1 VVNNTKKRWIVIMG
15 ILVLCACG
23 RKTLQKSDL
32 ETVQDLYSY
41 AVGYE
46 VGRNLQEQETQ
57 FNLEALFQGIEDVLL
72 ENQPLLDQTERQQ
85 AMAALQEQLRE
96 RFADERAVTG
106 ENNQAEG
113 EAFLAENKTREGVVT
128 LPSGLQYQVLREGN
142 GPKPEATD
150 RVSVHYIGSFLD
162 GIEFN
167 NSYTGGDPAI
177 FSVNRVIAGWT
188 EALQLM
194 KVGAKWKLWLPP
206 EMAYG
211 EAGQGTQIG
220 SNATLVF
227 EVELLTI
234 LE

>member
-1 VVNNTKKRWIVIMG
+1 VVNNTKKLWIVIMG

-41 AVGYE
+41 TVGYE
-46 VGRNLQEQETQ
+46 FGRNLQEQETQ

>member
-1 VVNNTKKRWIVIMG
+1 VVNNTKKLWIVIMG

>member
-1 VVNNTKKRWIVIMG
+1 MNNTKKLWIVIMG

-32 ETVQDLYSY
+32 KTVQDLYSY
-41 AVGYE
+41 TVGYE

-106 ENNQAEG
+106 ENNKAEG

-162 GIEFN
+162 GTEFN
-167 NSYTGGDPAI
+167 NSYTEGNPAL

-194 KVGAKWKLWLPP
+194 KAGAKWKLWLPP
-206 EMAYG
+206 ELAYG

-227 EVELLTI
+227 EVELLAI

>member
-1 VVNNTKKRWIVIMG
+1 VVNNTKKLWIVIMG

-41 AVGYE
+41 TVGYE

-106 ENNQAEG
+106 ENNKAEG

-128 LPSGLQYQVLREGN
+128 LPSGLQYLVLREGN

-162 GIEFN
+162 GTEFN

-206 EMAYG
+206 ELAYG

>member
-1 VVNNTKKRWIVIMG
+1 MVNNTKKLWIVIMG

-41 AVGYE
+41 TVGYE

-106 ENNQAEG
+106 KNNKAEG

-128 LPSGLQYQVLREGN
+128 LPSGLQYLVLREGN

-162 GIEFN
+162 GTEFN

-206 EMAYG
+206 ELAYG

>member
-1 VVNNTKKRWIVIMG
+1 MG

-23 RKTLQKSDL
+23 GKTLQKSDL

-41 AVGYE
+41 SVGYE
-46 VGRNLQEQETQ
+46 VGRNLQQQEAQ
-57 FNLEALFQGIEDVLL
+57 LNLEALFQGIEDVLL

-85 AMAALQEQLRE
+85 AMAALQEQLRV

-106 ENNQAEG
+106 EKNKAEG

-150 RVSVHYIGSFLD
+150 RVSVHYVGSFLD
-162 GIEFN
+162 GNEFN

-206 EMAYG
+206 ELAYG

>member
-1 VVNNTKKRWIVIMG
+1 MNNTKKLWIVIMG

-41 AVGYE
+41 TVGYE

-106 ENNQAEG
+106 ENNKAEG

-128 LPSGLQYQVLREGN
+128 LPSGLQYLVLREGN

-162 GIEFN
+162 GTEFN

-206 EMAYG
+206 ELAYG

>member
-1 VVNNTKKRWIVIMG
+1 MNNTKKLWIVIMG

-41 AVGYE
+41 TVGYE

-106 ENNQAEG
+106 ENNKAEG

-128 LPSGLQYQVLREGN
+128 LPSGLQYLVLREGN

-162 GIEFN
+162 ETEFN

-206 EMAYG
+206 ELAYG

>member
-1 VVNNTKKRWIVIMG
+1 MG

-41 AVGYE
+41 TVGYE

-106 ENNQAEG
+106 ENNKAEG

-128 LPSGLQYQVLREGN
+128 LPSGLQYLVLREGN

-162 GIEFN
+162 GTEFN

-206 EMAYG
+206 ELAYG

>member
-1 VVNNTKKRWIVIMG
+1 MNNTKKLWIVIMG

-41 AVGYE
+41 TVGYE

-106 ENNQAEG
+106 ENNKAEG

-128 LPSGLQYQVLREGN
+128 LPSGLQYLVLREGN

-162 GIEFN
+162 GTEFN

-194 KVGAKWKLWLPP
+194 KVGAKWRLWLPP
-206 EMAYG
+206 ELAYG

>member
-1 VVNNTKKRWIVIMG
+1 VVNNTKKLWIVIMG

-41 AVGYE
+41 TVGYE

-106 ENNQAEG
+106 ENNKAEG

-128 LPSGLQYQVLREGN
+128 LPSGLQYLVLREGN

-162 GIEFN
+162 GTEFN

-206 EMAYG
+206 ELAYG
-211 EAGQGTQIG
+211 EDGQGTQIG

-227 EVELLTI
+227 EVELLAI

>member
-1 VVNNTKKRWIVIMG
+1 MVNNTKKLWIVIMG

-41 AVGYE
+41 TVGYE

-106 ENNQAEG
+106 ENNKAEG

-128 LPSGLQYQVLREGN
+128 LPSGLQYLVLRGGN

-162 GIEFN
+162 GTEFN

-206 EMAYG
+206 ELAYG

>member
-1 VVNNTKKRWIVIMG
+1 MVNNTKKLWIVIMG

-85 AMAALQEQLRE
+85 AMATLQEQMRE

-106 ENNQAEG
+106 ENNKAEG

-162 GIEFN
+162 GTEFN
-167 NSYTGGDPAI
+167 NSYTGGDPAL

-206 EMAYG
+206 ELAYG

-227 EVELLTI
+227 EVELLAI

>member
-1 VVNNTKKRWIVIMG
+1 
-15 ILVLCACG
+15 
-23 RKTLQKSDL
+23 
-32 ETVQDLYSY
+32 
-41 AVGYE
+41 
-46 VGRNLQEQETQ
+46 
-57 FNLEALFQGIEDVLL
+57 VLL

-162 GIEFN
+162 GTEFN

>member
-1 VVNNTKKRWIVIMG
+1 MNNTKKLWIVIMG

-41 AVGYE
+41 TVGYE

-106 ENNQAEG
+106 ENNKAEG

-128 LPSGLQYQVLREGN
+128 LPSGLQYLVLREGN

-162 GIEFN
+162 GTEFN

-206 EMAYG
+206 ELAYG

-227 EVELLTI
+227 EVELLAI

>member
-1 VVNNTKKRWIVIMG
+1 MVNNTKKLWIVIMG

-106 ENNQAEG
+106 ENNKAEG

-128 LPSGLQYQVLREGN
+128 LPSGLQYLVLREGN

-162 GIEFN
+162 GTEFN

-206 EMAYG
+206 ELAYG